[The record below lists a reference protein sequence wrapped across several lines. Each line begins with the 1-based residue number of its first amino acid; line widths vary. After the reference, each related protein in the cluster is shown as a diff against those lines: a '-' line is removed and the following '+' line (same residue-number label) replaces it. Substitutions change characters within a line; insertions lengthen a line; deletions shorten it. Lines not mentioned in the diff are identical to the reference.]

1 VTEAGRPFA
10 FLDASALYPS
20 LLRNILMRLAMRDLF
35 RAFWSERVQDEWTRS
50 VLRDRPHLS
59 PDSVRR
65 TRRLMEENID
75 DASVSGY
82 EYLIDSVSLP
92 DSDDRHVLAAAIH
105 CRANTIV
112 TANLRHFPNS
122 ALSIH
127 GIEAQHPDVFIIG
140 RLRSKPNDVVGCL
153 RALRGD
159 LARPPMTSNELIAA
173 LSRQGLLAT
182 AKALGA
188 FVDAL

>member
-1 VTEAGRPFA
+1 VIDAGRPFA

-35 RAFWSERVQDEWTRS
+35 RALWSERVQDEWTRS

-105 CRANTIV
+105 CQANTIV

-140 RLRSKPNDVVGCL
+140 RLRSKPNDVVGGL